1 MITLEMIVEK
11 YQCQVYTKGIYN
23 PHKEIRF
30 GFCSDLMSDALMIM
44 NTVRDEGILEATLLI
59 TGLATNQS
67 IRTAEMLD
75 VEAILLVRGKIPAEQ
90 VIELA
95 EESNIIL
102 LGTELTMFN
111 TSGLLYLE
119 GIRGI
124 SAKHNVLQ

>member
-1 MITLEMIVEK
+1 MLTLEAIVEK
-11 YQCQVYTKGIYN
+11 YQCKVYTLQNYRPDKVI
-23 PHKEIRF
+23 HF

-44 NTVRDEGILEATLLI
+44 NTVREEGVLENTLLI

-75 VEAILLVRGKIPAEQ
+75 VEVVLLVRGKVPADQ

-95 EESNIIL
+95 NESNIIL
-102 LGTELTMFN
+102 LGTDLTMFN
-111 TSGLLYLE
+111 TSGLLYQE

-124 SAKHNVLQ
+124 SSK

>member
-1 MITLEMIVEK
+1 MLTLEAIVEK
-11 YQCQVYTKGIYN
+11 YQCSVYTKSIYN
-23 PHKEIRF
+23 PMKKIKY

-44 NTVRDEGILEATLLI
+44 NTVKEEGVLEDTLLI

-75 VEAILLVRGKIPAEQ
+75 VEVILLVRGKVPASQ

-111 TSGLLYLE
+111 TSGKLFLE

-124 SAKHNVLQ
+124 SAKNNGI